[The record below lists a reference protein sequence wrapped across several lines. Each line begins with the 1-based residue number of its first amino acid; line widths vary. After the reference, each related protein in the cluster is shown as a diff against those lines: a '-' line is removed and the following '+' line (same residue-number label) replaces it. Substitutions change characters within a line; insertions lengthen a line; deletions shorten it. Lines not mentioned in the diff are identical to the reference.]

1 MNKGEIKMNLKI
13 SKDWFAN
20 VLSRFVA
27 FEMNEEEQQ
36 KFIETLIQDWI
47 HINKHW
53 GLSQMGGF
61 LNHPD
66 FGEPIKK
73 LEQNSFWEKEL
84 NTIK

>member
-1 MNKGEIKMNLKI
+1 MNTKI

-27 FEMNEEEQQ
+27 FEMDEEEQQ
-36 KFIETLIQDWI
+36 KFIETLMQDWMLS
-47 HINKHW
+47 NKQF
-53 GLSQMGGF
+53 GLRWMENI

-66 FGEPIKK
+66 FGEPVKRI
-73 LEQNSFWEKEL
+73 ESDPFWEKEL

>member
-1 MNKGEIKMNLKI
+1 MNTKI

-27 FEMNEEEQQ
+27 FEMDEEEQQ
-36 KFIETLIQDWI
+36 KFIETLIQDWMYS
-47 HINKHW
+47 NKHFDLRW
-53 GLSQMGGF
+53 MAKH

-66 FGEPIKK
+66 FGEPINK
-73 LEQNSFWEKEL
+73 LENDTFWEKEL